1 MSSLYR
7 YWSVYVVSEK
17 GRVECVQLSVTSKIS
32 QIREGVEGPGR
43 CTEEEKSADELLTN
57 G

>member
-7 YWSVYVVSEK
+7 YWSVYVVRGK
-17 GRVECVQLSVTSKIS
+17 GRVECVRLRFTSKIS

-43 CTEEEKSADELLTN
+43 CTKEEKSVDELLTD

>member
-7 YWSVYVVSEK
+7 YWSVYVVREK
-17 GRVECVQLSVTSKIS
+17 GRVECVRLRFTSKIS

-43 CTEEEKSADELLTN
+43 CTKEEKSADELLTD